1 MTWVLDGSKVSVNYL
16 GVECSG
22 TVVESRVKYG
32 GALQYTIVLNDAITL
47 PWRSEPVNRVLVSDR
62 DILMLV
68 STD

>member
-16 GVECSG
+16 GVECNG

-32 GALQYTIVLNDAITL
+32 GSLQYTVVLDDAITL